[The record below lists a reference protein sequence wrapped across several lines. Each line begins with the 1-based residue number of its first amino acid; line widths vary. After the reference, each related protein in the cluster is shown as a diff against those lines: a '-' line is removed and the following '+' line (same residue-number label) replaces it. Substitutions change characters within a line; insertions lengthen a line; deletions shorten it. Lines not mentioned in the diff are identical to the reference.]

1 MIPILYET
9 MTEGTVPTHYGL
21 GPLTDCLRCEVS
33 EERNGK
39 YELVLE
45 YTANG
50 IHADDI
56 QVNRF
61 IMAKPNFTDNP
72 QIFRIYKVSKT
83 MNGKFTVNAQ
93 HISYDLS
100 GKVISSG
107 TAASCAAACL
117 LLEASAGNF
126 TITTDKTVSAD
137 FTIKEPSSVRSWFGG
152 KQGSLLDVYGT
163 AEWYYDNYSCALK
176 LSRGQDRGV
185 QIRYGKNL
193 TELSQEIDMS
203 NLCTGVIPYYIDDE
217 TNTKV
222 VGAKVSTGLVL
233 DVDRDQAVDFS
244 SDVDPES
251 ATPIATQLATLAT
264 NYITNNIFTRV
275 FSSITLDFVQM
286 GSLKD
291 RVDLCDTVHIFFE
304 PLGISVALKCVAT
317 VWDVLQERYIQTTFG
332 DSRNSIAD
340 TIVNQQQEIKNTVNT
355 IQTVVDRATE
365 LITGNLG
372 GYVVMHDTD
381 ADGKPN
387 EILIMDT
394 EDINTAV
401 NVIRMN
407 QAGIG
412 LSTNGYAGP
421 YDTAMTASGIVA
433 TMITTGV
440 LNADLIKAGVIEDV
454 NHNSQIDMT
463 SGIATLTDMIAKKS
477 FELVDSNSVR
487 RGFFKYDALLGEPH
501 LGITD
506 ADADILAEMWGNAY
520 GGRFGVNDTSGNRRG
535 FWGVGASGSGLLNL
549 ANSNGDYT
557 VNLYGSTGEIEL
569 TNANGDMAFNF
580 NSSTGHA
587 RAPKILDKV
596 FDSPTAL
603 DSVGDW
609 WTFDQFAM
617 LVVVGRV
624 KTTASYQTMF
634 IPTEMLSTSP
644 TRFQISDDTNWIS
657 FDIYIDSNDLIRI
670 EFAGKNNTGYIHKV
684 YGFF

>member
-1 MIPILYET
+1 MIPVLYET

-21 GPLTDCLRCEVS
+21 GPLTDCLRCEVG

-45 YTANG
+45 YAADG

-100 GKVISSG
+100 GKVISTG
-107 TAASCAAACL
+107 TAGSCTAACL

-137 FTIKEPSSVRSWFGG
+137 FVIKEPSSVRSWFGG

-163 AEWYYDNYSCALK
+163 AEWYYDNYACSLK
-176 LSRGQDRGV
+176 LNRGMDRGV

-193 TELSQEIDMS
+193 TALSQEIDMS

-251 ATPIATQLATLAT
+251 ATPIATQLATLAS

-286 GSLKD
+286 GELKD

-340 TIVNQQQEIKNTVNT
+340 TIVNQQQAIKETVDNVST
-355 IQTVVDRATE
+355 AIERATD

-372 GYVVMHDTD
+372 GYVVMHDTN
-381 ADGKPN
+381 ADGKPD

-412 LSTNGYAGP
+412 LSTTGYAGP
-421 YDTAMTASGIVA
+421 YTTAVTSSGIVA
-433 TMITTGV
+433 DVITTGV
-440 LNADLIKAGVIEDV
+440 LNASLIKAGVISDAAG
-454 NHNSQIDMT
+454 NSQIDMT
-463 SGIATLTDMIAKKS
+463 NGQAILYELAAKAYSRVIDADTNDVLAQMVAGQLGGSFKLYNRNNKNGVNLNAFAEGGDVRLYDPNENTRAHFWIGSQHGDGIINLMDSNGDVTVELVGEDGRLRAKNAFEEVYSGTLSNVGAWWTFLTDFAGLLIVGK
-477 FELVDSNSVR
+477 VR
-487 RGFFKYDALLGEPH
+487 
-501 LGITD
+501 
-506 ADADILAEMWGNAY
+506 
-520 GGRFGVNDTSGNRRG
+520 
-535 FWGVGASGSGLLNL
+535 ASGSR
-549 ANSNGDYT
+549 
-557 VNLYGSTGEIEL
+557 STTIIPVK
-569 TNANGDMAFNF
+569 M
-580 NSSTGHA
+580 
-587 RAPKILDKV
+587 
-596 FDSPTAL
+596 L
-603 DSVGDW
+603 DSTPV
-609 WTFDQFAM
+609 
-617 LVVVGRV
+617 R
-624 KTTASYQTMF
+624 YY
-634 IPTEMLSTSP
+634 LS
-644 TRFQISDDTNWIS
+644 DETNYIS
-657 FDIYIDSNDLIRI
+657 FNASIVDGLVKVEIAAKSSD
-670 EFAGKNNTGYIHKV
+670 GYIEKV
-684 YGFF
+684 YGMF

>member
-1 MIPILYET
+1 MIPVLYET

-21 GPLTDCLRCEVS
+21 GPLTDCLRCEVG

-45 YTANG
+45 YAADG

-100 GKVISSG
+100 GKVISTG
-107 TAASCAAACL
+107 TAGSCTAACL

-137 FTIKEPSSVRSWFGG
+137 FVIKEPSSVRSWFGG

-163 AEWYYDNYSCALK
+163 AEWYYDNYACSLK
-176 LSRGQDRGV
+176 LNRGMDRGV

-193 TELSQEIDMS
+193 TALSQEIDMS

-251 ATPIATQLATLAT
+251 ATPIATQLATLAS

-286 GSLKD
+286 GELKD

-340 TIVNQQQEIKNTVNT
+340 TIVNQQQAIKETVDNVST
-355 IQTVVDRATE
+355 AIERATD

-372 GYVVMHDTD
+372 GYVVMHDTN
-381 ADGKPN
+381 ADGKPD

-412 LSTNGYAGP
+412 LSTTGYAGP
-421 YDTAMTASGIVA
+421 YTTAVTSSGIVA
-433 TMITTGV
+433 DVITTGV
-440 LNADLIKAGVIEDV
+440 LNASLIKAGVISDAAG
-454 NHNSQIDMT
+454 NSQIDMT
-463 SGIATLTDMIAKKS
+463 NGQAILYELAAKAYSRVIDADTNDVLAQMVAGQLGGSFKLYNRNNKNGVNLNAFAEGGDVRLYDTNENTRAHFWIGSLHGDGIINLMDSNGDVTVELVGEDGRLRAKNAFEEVYSGTLSNVGAWWTFLTDFAGLLIVGK
-477 FELVDSNSVR
+477 VR
-487 RGFFKYDALLGEPH
+487 
-501 LGITD
+501 
-506 ADADILAEMWGNAY
+506 
-520 GGRFGVNDTSGNRRG
+520 
-535 FWGVGASGSGLLNL
+535 ASGSR
-549 ANSNGDYT
+549 
-557 VNLYGSTGEIEL
+557 STTIIPVK
-569 TNANGDMAFNF
+569 M
-580 NSSTGHA
+580 
-587 RAPKILDKV
+587 
-596 FDSPTAL
+596 L
-603 DSVGDW
+603 DSTPV
-609 WTFDQFAM
+609 
-617 LVVVGRV
+617 R
-624 KTTASYQTMF
+624 YY
-634 IPTEMLSTSP
+634 LS
-644 TRFQISDDTNWIS
+644 DETNYIS
-657 FDIYIDSNDLIRI
+657 FNASIVDGLVKVEIAAKSSD
-670 EFAGKNNTGYIHKV
+670 GYIEKV
-684 YGFF
+684 YGMF

>member
-1 MIPILYET
+1 MIPVLYET

-33 EERNGK
+33 EDRNGK

-45 YTANG
+45 YAAEG

-100 GKVISSG
+100 GKVISTG
-107 TAASCAAACL
+107 TAGSCTAACL

-126 TITTDKTVSAD
+126 SITTDKTVSAD
-137 FTIKEPSSVRSWFGG
+137 FVIKEPSSVRSWFGG

-163 AEWYYDNYSCALK
+163 AEWYYDNYACSLK
-176 LSRGQDRGV
+176 LNRGMDRGV

-193 TELSQEIDMS
+193 TALSQEIDMS

-251 ATPIATQLATLAT
+251 ATPIATQLATLAS

-286 GSLKD
+286 GELKD

-340 TIVNQQQEIKNTVNT
+340 TIVNQQQAIKETVDNVST
-355 IQTVVDRATE
+355 AIERATD

-372 GYVVMHDTD
+372 GYVVMHDTN
-381 ADGKPN
+381 ADGKPD

-412 LSTNGYAGP
+412 LSTTGYAGP
-421 YDTAMTASGIVA
+421 YTTAVTSSGIVA
-433 TMITTGV
+433 DVITTGV
-440 LNADLIKAGVIEDV
+440 LNASLIKAGVISDAAG
-454 NHNSQIDMT
+454 NSQIDMT
-463 SGIATLTDMIAKKS
+463 NGQAILYELAAKAYSKVIDADTNDVLAQMVAGQLGGSFKLYNRNNKNGVNLNAFAEGGDVRLYDPNENTRAHFWIGSQHGDGIINLMDSNGDVTVELVGEDGRLRAKNAFEEVYSGTLSNVGAWWTFLTDFAGLLIVGK
-477 FELVDSNSVR
+477 VR
-487 RGFFKYDALLGEPH
+487 
-501 LGITD
+501 
-506 ADADILAEMWGNAY
+506 
-520 GGRFGVNDTSGNRRG
+520 
-535 FWGVGASGSGLLNL
+535 ASGSR
-549 ANSNGDYT
+549 
-557 VNLYGSTGEIEL
+557 STTIIPVK
-569 TNANGDMAFNF
+569 M
-580 NSSTGHA
+580 
-587 RAPKILDKV
+587 
-596 FDSPTAL
+596 L
-603 DSVGDW
+603 DSTPV
-609 WTFDQFAM
+609 
-617 LVVVGRV
+617 R
-624 KTTASYQTMF
+624 YY
-634 IPTEMLSTSP
+634 LS
-644 TRFQISDDTNWIS
+644 DETNYIS
-657 FDIYIDSNDLIRI
+657 FNASIVDGLVKVEIAAKSSD
-670 EFAGKNNTGYIHKV
+670 GYIEKV
-684 YGFF
+684 YGMF

>member
-1 MIPILYET
+1 MVPVLYET

-21 GPLTDCLRCEVS
+21 GPLNCLRCEVS

-45 YTANG
+45 YAAEG

-100 GKVISSG
+100 GKVISTG
-107 TAASCAAACL
+107 TAGSCTAACL

-137 FTIKEPSSVRSWFGG
+137 FVIKEPSSVRSWFGG

-163 AEWYYDNYSCALK
+163 AEWYYDNYACSLK
-176 LSRGQDRGV
+176 LNRGMDRGV

-193 TELSQEIDMS
+193 TALSQEIDMS

-251 ATPIATQLATLAT
+251 ATPIATQLATLAS

-286 GSLKD
+286 GQLKD

-340 TIVNQQQEIKNTVNT
+340 TIVNQQQALKETVDNVST
-355 IQTVVDRATE
+355 AIERATD

-372 GYVVMHDTD
+372 GYVVMHDTN
-381 ADGKPN
+381 ADGKPD

-412 LSTNGYAGP
+412 LSTTGYAGP
-421 YDTAMTASGIVA
+421 YTTAVTASGIVA
-433 TMITTGV
+433 DVITTGV
-440 LNADLIKAGVIEDV
+440 LNASLIKAGVISDV
-454 NHNSQIDMT
+454 AGNSQIDMT
-463 SGIATLTDMIAKKS
+463 TGIAKLWSLIATGNFTVKDDNTGDELAKIYRTTNGTALLIKNRNVDTVITAQVGENDEGLFSVRNGSGYETVLIDGENGHIEQKNGIVELANGPFYSGTRVPWGPYSAYMIWGQLTSSGSNIAFTVPKTMITTTNQKFIINDEVNYSTYLLAYDDVND
-477 FELVDSNSVR
+477 ELV
-487 RGFFKYDALLGEPH
+487 
-501 LGITD
+501 IT
-506 ADADILAEMWGNAY
+506 WN
-520 GGRFGVNDTSGNRRG
+520 
-535 FWGVGASGSGLLNL
+535 
-549 ANSNGDYT
+549 
-557 VNLYGSTGEIEL
+557 
-569 TNANGDMAFNF
+569 
-580 NSSTGHA
+580 
-587 RAPKILDKV
+587 
-596 FDSPTAL
+596 
-603 DSVGDW
+603 
-609 WTFDQFAM
+609 
-617 LVVVGRV
+617 
-624 KTTASYQTMF
+624 TASQGAGN
-634 IPTEMLSTSP
+634 
-644 TRFQISDDTNWIS
+644 Q
-657 FDIYIDSNDLIRI
+657 RI
-670 EFAGKNNTGYIHKV
+670 NKV
-684 YGFF
+684 YGIY

>member
-1 MIPILYET
+1 MIPVLYET

-45 YTANG
+45 YAAEG

-100 GKVISSG
+100 GKVISTG
-107 TAASCAAACL
+107 TAGSCTAACL

-137 FTIKEPSSVRSWFGG
+137 FVIKEPSSVRSWFGG

-163 AEWYYDNYSCALK
+163 AEWYYDNYACSLK
-176 LSRGQDRGV
+176 LNRGMDRGV

-193 TELSQEIDMS
+193 TALSQEIDMS

-251 ATPIATQLATLAT
+251 ATPIATQLATLAS

-286 GSLKD
+286 GELKD

-340 TIVNQQQEIKNTVNT
+340 TIVNQQQAIKETVDNVST
-355 IQTVVDRATE
+355 AIERATD

-372 GYVVMHDTD
+372 GYVVMHDTN
-381 ADGKPN
+381 ADGKPD

-412 LSTNGYAGP
+412 LSTTGYAGP
-421 YDTAMTASGIVA
+421 YTTAVTSSGIVA
-433 TMITTGV
+433 DVITTGV
-440 LNADLIKAGVIEDV
+440 LNASLIKAGVISDV
-454 NHNSQIDMT
+454 QGNSTIDMT
-463 SGIATLTDMIAKKS
+463 TGTAKLWKLKATHSLK
-477 FELVDSNSVR
+477 V
-487 RGFFKYDALLGEPH
+487 
-501 LGITD
+501 
-506 ADADILAEMWGNAY
+506 ADADTDDELAMIWASTNGAAFELMNRNGSQCVLLAVGGYNDGYLNLMDSNGDVTVELVGEDGRLRAKNAFEEVY
-520 GGRFGVNDTSGNRRG
+520 SGTLSN
-535 FWGVGASGSGLLNL
+535 VGAWWTFLTDFAGLLIVGKVRASGSR
-549 ANSNGDYT
+549 
-557 VNLYGSTGEIEL
+557 STTIIPVK
-569 TNANGDMAFNF
+569 M
-580 NSSTGHA
+580 
-587 RAPKILDKV
+587 
-596 FDSPTAL
+596 L
-603 DSVGDW
+603 DSTPV
-609 WTFDQFAM
+609 
-617 LVVVGRV
+617 R
-624 KTTASYQTMF
+624 YY
-634 IPTEMLSTSP
+634 LS
-644 TRFQISDDTNWIS
+644 DETNYIS
-657 FDIYIDSNDLIRI
+657 FNASIVDGLVKVEIAAKSSD
-670 EFAGKNNTGYIHKV
+670 GYIEKV
-684 YGFF
+684 YGMF

>member
-1 MIPILYET
+1 MVPVLYET

-45 YTANG
+45 YAAEG

-100 GKVISSG
+100 GKVISTG
-107 TAASCAAACL
+107 TAGSCTAACL

-137 FTIKEPSSVRSWFGG
+137 FVIKEPSSVRSWFGG

-163 AEWYYDNYSCALK
+163 AEWYYDNYACSLK
-176 LSRGQDRGV
+176 LNRGMDRGV

-193 TELSQEIDMS
+193 TALSQEIDMS

-251 ATPIATQLATLAT
+251 ATPIATQLATLAS

-286 GSLKD
+286 GELKD

-340 TIVNQQQEIKNTVNT
+340 TIVNQQQAIKETVDNVST
-355 IQTVVDRATE
+355 AIERATD

-372 GYVVMHDTD
+372 GYVKMNDTNS
-381 ADGKPN
+381 DGKPD

-407 QAGIG
+407 QGGIG
-412 LSTNGYAGP
+412 LSTTGYAGP
-421 YDTAMTASGIVA
+421 YKTAVTASGIVA
-433 TMITTGV
+433 DVITAGV
-440 LNADLIKAGVIEDV
+440 LNASLIKAGVISDV
-454 NHNSQIDMT
+454 AGNSTIDMT
-463 SGIATLTDMIAKKS
+463 NGQATLYELAAKAYSRVIDADTNDVLSQIRAGVNGGSMDLYNRNNKLAFS
-477 FELVDSNSVR
+477 ADVLNGGVGSLR
-487 RGFFKYDALLGEPH
+487 IRDALENTRVQAWVGSLYGDGLINLMDENGDVTVELIGH
-501 LGITD
+501 DGRLRAKNAFEEVYSGTLSNVGAWWTFLTD
-506 ADADILAEMWGNAY
+506 FAGLLI
-520 GGRFGVNDTSGNRRG
+520 
-535 FWGVGASGSGLLNL
+535 VGKVRASGSR
-549 ANSNGDYT
+549 
-557 VNLYGSTGEIEL
+557 L
-569 TNANGDMAFNF
+569 TTIIPVKM
-580 NSSTGHA
+580 
-587 RAPKILDKV
+587 
-596 FDSPTAL
+596 L
-603 DSVGDW
+603 DSTPV
-609 WTFDQFAM
+609 
-617 LVVVGRV
+617 R
-624 KTTASYQTMF
+624 YQLAD
-634 IPTEMLSTSP
+634 E
-644 TRFQISDDTNWIS
+644 TNWIS
-657 FDIYIDSNDLIRI
+657 FNASIVDGLVKVEIAAKSSDGFI
-670 EFAGKNNTGYIHKV
+670 EKV
-684 YGFF
+684 YGMF

>member
-1 MIPILYET
+1 MIPVLYET

-21 GPLTDCLRCEVS
+21 GPLTDCLRCEVG

-45 YTANG
+45 YAAEG

-100 GKVISSG
+100 GKVISTG
-107 TAASCAAACL
+107 TAGSCTAACL

-137 FTIKEPSSVRSWFGG
+137 FVIKEPSSVRSWFGG

-163 AEWYYDNYSCALK
+163 AEWYYDNYACSLK
-176 LSRGQDRGV
+176 LNRGMDRGV

-193 TELSQEIDMS
+193 TALSQEIDMS

-251 ATPIATQLATLAT
+251 ATPIATQLATLAS

-286 GSLKD
+286 GELKD

-340 TIVNQQQEIKNTVNT
+340 TIVNQQQAIKETVDNVST
-355 IQTVVDRATE
+355 AIERATD

-372 GYVVMHDTD
+372 GYVVMHDTN
-381 ADGKPN
+381 ADGKPD

-412 LSTNGYAGP
+412 LSTTGYAGP
-421 YDTAMTASGIVA
+421 YTTAVTSSGIVA
-433 TMITTGV
+433 DVITTGV
-440 LNADLIKAGVIEDV
+440 LNASLIKAGVISDAAG
-454 NHNSQIDMT
+454 NSQIDMT
-463 SGIATLTDMIAKKS
+463 NGQAILYELAAKAYSRVIDADTNDVLAQMVAGQLGGSFKLYNRNNKNGVNLNAFAEGGDVRLYDPNENTRAHFWIGSQHGDGIINLMDSNGDVTVELVGEDGRLRAKNAFEEVYSGTLSNVGAWWTFLTDFAGLLIVGK
-477 FELVDSNSVR
+477 VR
-487 RGFFKYDALLGEPH
+487 
-501 LGITD
+501 
-506 ADADILAEMWGNAY
+506 
-520 GGRFGVNDTSGNRRG
+520 
-535 FWGVGASGSGLLNL
+535 ASGSR
-549 ANSNGDYT
+549 
-557 VNLYGSTGEIEL
+557 STTIIPVK
-569 TNANGDMAFNF
+569 M
-580 NSSTGHA
+580 
-587 RAPKILDKV
+587 
-596 FDSPTAL
+596 L
-603 DSVGDW
+603 DSTPV
-609 WTFDQFAM
+609 
-617 LVVVGRV
+617 R
-624 KTTASYQTMF
+624 YY
-634 IPTEMLSTSP
+634 LS
-644 TRFQISDDTNWIS
+644 DETNYIS
-657 FDIYIDSNDLIRI
+657 FNASIVDGLVKVEIAAKSSD
-670 EFAGKNNTGYIHKV
+670 GYIEKV
-684 YGFF
+684 YGMF

>member
-9 MTEGTVPTHYGL
+9 MVEGTVPSTFGL
-21 GPLTDCLRCEVS
+21 GHLSSALRCEVS

-45 YTANG
+45 YTSEG
-50 IHADDI
+50 IHAEDI

-61 IMAKPNFTDNP
+61 IMAKPNFTDDP
-72 QIFRIYKVSKT
+72 QIFRIYKVGKV
-83 MNGKFTVNAQ
+83 MNGKFTVYAQ

-100 GKVISSG
+100 GKVISAG
-107 TAASCAAACL
+107 TAGSCTAACL

-126 TITTDKTVSAD
+126 TISTDKNVSAD

-163 AEWYYDNYSCALK
+163 AEWYYDNYDCVLK
-176 LSRGQDRGV
+176 LNRGQDRGV
-185 QIRYGKNL
+185 ELRYGKNL
-193 TELSQEIDMS
+193 TDLSQEIDMS

-251 ATPIATQLATLAT
+251 STPIATQLATLAS
-264 NYITNNIFTRV
+264 NYIANNIFTRV

-286 GSLKD
+286 GELKD

-304 PLGISVALKCVAT
+304 PLGISVALKCIAT

-340 TIVNQQQEIKNTVNT
+340 TIVNQQQEVKD
-355 IQTVVDRATE
+355 VVSNIITAIDRATD
-365 LITGNLG
+365 LISGNLG

-394 EDINTAV
+394 EDITTAV

-412 LSTNGYAGP
+412 LSTTGYAGP
-421 YDTAMTASGIVA
+421 YRTAITASGIVA
-433 TMITTGV
+433 DEITTGT
-440 LNADLIKAGVIEDV
+440 LNANLIKAGVISDV
-454 NHNSQIDMT
+454 AGNSTIDMT
-463 SGIATLTDMIAKKS
+463 NGQATLKNMQAKRR
-477 FELVDSNSVR
+477 FELIDENGVV
-487 RGFFKYDALLGEPH
+487 RGFFQYLMSTLEPH
-501 LGITD
+501 LAIVD
-506 ADADILAEMWGNAY
+506 AQSDILAEMWGDTAN
-520 GGRFGVNDTSGNRRG
+520 GGNIGVNNTSGNRRALV
-535 FWGVGASGSGLLNL
+535 WVNNNDSGDIRLFNENNVRTIWLN
-549 ANSNGDYT
+549 AH
-557 VNLYGSTGEIEL
+557 TGQIK
-569 TNANGDMAFNF
+569 
-580 NSSTGHA
+580 
-587 RAPKILDKV
+587 APGTFDKV
-596 FDSPTAL
+596 YDSAIQRPMS
-603 DSVGDW
+603 SVGDW
-609 WTFDQFAM
+609 WTFTTDFAGL
-617 LVVVGRV
+617 LVVGKVVSTGSR
-624 KTTASYQTMF
+624 TTTI
-634 IPTEMLSTSP
+634 IPIEMLNSTP
-644 TRFQISDDTNWIS
+644 TRFYLSDESNYLS
-657 FDIYIDSNDLIRI
+657 FDCSVDGDLAKVEI
-670 EFAGKNNTGYIHKV
+670 AGKSSSGFIEKV
-684 YGFF
+684 YGMF

>member
-1 MIPILYET
+1 MIPVLYET

-21 GPLTDCLRCEVS
+21 GPLTDCLRCEVG

-45 YTANG
+45 YAAEG

-100 GKVISSG
+100 GKVISTG
-107 TAASCAAACL
+107 TAGSCTAACL

-126 TITTDKTVSAD
+126 SITTDKTVSAD
-137 FTIKEPSSVRSWFGG
+137 FVIKEPSSVRSWFGG

-163 AEWYYDNYSCALK
+163 AEWYYDNYACSLK
-176 LSRGQDRGV
+176 LNRGMDRGV

-193 TELSQEIDMS
+193 TALSQEIDMS

-251 ATPIATQLATLAT
+251 ATPIATQLATLAS

-286 GSLKD
+286 GELKD

-340 TIVNQQQEIKNTVNT
+340 TIVNQQQAIKETVDNVST
-355 IQTVVDRATE
+355 AIERATD

-372 GYVVMHDTD
+372 GYVVMHDTN
-381 ADGKPN
+381 ADGKPD

-412 LSTNGYAGP
+412 LSTTGYAGP
-421 YDTAMTASGIVA
+421 YTTAVTSSGIVA
-433 TMITTGV
+433 DVITTGV
-440 LNADLIKAGVIEDV
+440 LNASLIKAGVISDAAG
-454 NHNSQIDMT
+454 NSQIDMT
-463 SGIATLTDMIAKKS
+463 NGQAILYELAAKAYSKVIDADTNDVLAQMVAGQLGGSFKLYNRNNKNGVNLNAFAEGGDVRLYDTNENTRAHFWIGSLHGDGIINLMDSNGDVTVELVGEDGRLRAKNAFEEVYSGTLSNVGAWWTFLTDFAGLLIVGK
-477 FELVDSNSVR
+477 VR
-487 RGFFKYDALLGEPH
+487 
-501 LGITD
+501 
-506 ADADILAEMWGNAY
+506 
-520 GGRFGVNDTSGNRRG
+520 
-535 FWGVGASGSGLLNL
+535 ASGSR
-549 ANSNGDYT
+549 
-557 VNLYGSTGEIEL
+557 STTIIPVK
-569 TNANGDMAFNF
+569 M
-580 NSSTGHA
+580 
-587 RAPKILDKV
+587 
-596 FDSPTAL
+596 L
-603 DSVGDW
+603 DSTPV
-609 WTFDQFAM
+609 
-617 LVVVGRV
+617 R
-624 KTTASYQTMF
+624 YY
-634 IPTEMLSTSP
+634 LS
-644 TRFQISDDTNWIS
+644 DETNYIS
-657 FDIYIDSNDLIRI
+657 FNASIVDGLVKVEIAAKSSD
-670 EFAGKNNTGYIHKV
+670 GYIEKV
-684 YGFF
+684 YGMF

>member
-1 MIPILYET
+1 MIPVLYET

-21 GPLTDCLRCEVS
+21 GPLSNGCLRCEVS

-45 YTANG
+45 YAAEG

-100 GKVISSG
+100 GKVISTG
-107 TAASCAAACL
+107 TAGSCTAACL

-137 FTIKEPSSVRSWFGG
+137 FVIKEPSSVRSWFGG

-163 AEWYYDNYSCALK
+163 AEWYYDNYACSLK
-176 LSRGQDRGV
+176 LNRGMDRGV

-193 TELSQEIDMS
+193 TALSQEIDMS

-251 ATPIATQLATLAT
+251 ATPIATQLATLAS

-286 GSLKD
+286 GELKD

-340 TIVNQQQEIKNTVNT
+340 TIVNQQKDLDEKPSMSVMEQAINSSSK
-355 IQTVVDRATE
+355 

-372 GYVVMHDTD
+372 GYVINGHDSNG
-381 ADGKPN
+381 DGYPDEN
-387 EILIMDT
+387 LIMDT
-394 EDINTAV
+394 NDINTATAV
-401 NVIRMN
+401 WRWNL
-407 QAGIG
+407 GG
-412 LSTNGYAGP
+412 LGFSPNGYAGP
-421 YDTAMTASGIVA
+421 YDAVALDMQGRINASA
-433 TMITTGV
+433 ITTGT
-440 LNADLIKAGVIEDV
+440 LNANLIKAGVISDAAG
-454 NHNSQIDMT
+454 NSTIDMT
-463 SGIATLTDMIAKKS
+463 NGQATLYELAAKAYSRVIDADTNDVLSQIRAGVNGGSMDLYNRNNKLAFS
-477 FELVDSNSVR
+477 ADVLNGGVGSLR
-487 RGFFKYDALLGEPH
+487 IRDALENTRVQAWVGSQYGDGLVNLMDENGDVTVELIGH
-501 LGITD
+501 EGRIRAKNAFEEVYSGTLSNVGAWWTFLTD
-506 ADADILAEMWGNAY
+506 FAGLLI
-520 GGRFGVNDTSGNRRG
+520 
-535 FWGVGASGSGLLNL
+535 VGKVRASGSR
-549 ANSNGDYT
+549 
-557 VNLYGSTGEIEL
+557 L
-569 TNANGDMAFNF
+569 TTIIPVKM
-580 NSSTGHA
+580 
-587 RAPKILDKV
+587 
-596 FDSPTAL
+596 L
-603 DSVGDW
+603 DSTPV
-609 WTFDQFAM
+609 
-617 LVVVGRV
+617 R
-624 KTTASYQTMF
+624 YQLAD
-634 IPTEMLSTSP
+634 E
-644 TRFQISDDTNWIS
+644 TNWIS
-657 FDIYIDSNDLIRI
+657 FNASIVDGLVKVEIAAKSSDGFI
-670 EFAGKNNTGYIHKV
+670 EKV
-684 YGFF
+684 YGMF

>member
-1 MIPILYET
+1 MIPVLYET

-45 YTANG
+45 YAAEG
-50 IHADDI
+50 IHAEDI

-107 TAASCAAACL
+107 TAGSCTAACL

-137 FTIKEPSSVRSWFGG
+137 FVIKEPSSVRSWFGG

-163 AEWYYDNYSCALK
+163 AEWYYDNYACSLK
-176 LSRGQDRGV
+176 LNRGMDRGV

-193 TELSQEIDMS
+193 TALSQEIDMS

-251 ATPIATQLATLAT
+251 ATPIATQLATLAS

-286 GSLKD
+286 GELKD

-340 TIVNQQQEIKNTVNT
+340 TIVNQQQAIKETVDNVST
-355 IQTVVDRATE
+355 AIERATD

-381 ADGKPN
+381 ADGKPD

-407 QAGIG
+407 QGGIG
-412 LSTNGYAGP
+412 LSTTGYAGP
-421 YDTAMTASGIVA
+421 YTTAVTASGIVA
-433 TMITTGV
+433 DVITAGV
-440 LNADLIKAGVIEDV
+440 LNASLIKAGVISDV
-454 NHNSQIDMT
+454 AGNSTIDMT
-463 SGIATLTDMIAKKS
+463 NGQATLYELAAKAYSRVIDADTNDVLSQIRAGVNGGSMDLYNRNNKLAFS
-477 FELVDSNSVR
+477 ADVLNGGVGSLR
-487 RGFFKYDALLGEPH
+487 IRDALENTRVQAWVGSQYGDGLINLMDENGDVTVELIGH
-501 LGITD
+501 EGRLRAKNAFEEVYSGTLSNVGAWWTFLTD
-506 ADADILAEMWGNAY
+506 FAGLLI
-520 GGRFGVNDTSGNRRG
+520 
-535 FWGVGASGSGLLNL
+535 VGKVRASGSR
-549 ANSNGDYT
+549 
-557 VNLYGSTGEIEL
+557 L
-569 TNANGDMAFNF
+569 TTIIPVKM
-580 NSSTGHA
+580 
-587 RAPKILDKV
+587 
-596 FDSPTAL
+596 L
-603 DSVGDW
+603 DSTPV
-609 WTFDQFAM
+609 
-617 LVVVGRV
+617 R
-624 KTTASYQTMF
+624 YQLAD
-634 IPTEMLSTSP
+634 E
-644 TRFQISDDTNWIS
+644 TNWIS
-657 FDIYIDSNDLIRI
+657 FNASIVDGLVKVEIAAKSSDGFI
-670 EFAGKNNTGYIHKV
+670 EKV
-684 YGFF
+684 YGMF

>member
-9 MTEGTVPTHYGL
+9 MVEGTVPSTFGL
-21 GPLTDCLRCEVS
+21 GHLSSALRCEVS

-45 YTANG
+45 YTSEG
-50 IHADDI
+50 IHAEDI

-61 IMAKPNFTDNP
+61 IMAKPNFTDDS
-72 QIFRIYKVSKT
+72 QIFRIYKVGKV
-83 MNGKFTVNAQ
+83 MNGKFTVYAQ

-100 GKVISSG
+100 GKVISAG
-107 TAASCAAACL
+107 TAGSCTAACL
-117 LLEASAGNF
+117 LLQASAGNF
-126 TITTDKTVSAD
+126 TISTDKNVSAD

-163 AEWYYDNYSCALK
+163 AEWYYDNYDCVLK
-176 LSRGQDRGV
+176 LNRGQDRGV
-185 QIRYGKNL
+185 ELRYGKNL
-193 TELSQEIDMS
+193 TDLSQEIDMS

-251 ATPIATQLATLAT
+251 STPIATQLATLAS

-317 VWDVLQERYIQTTFG
+317 VWDVLQERYISTTFG

-340 TIVNQQQEIKNTVNT
+340 TIVNQQQEVKE
-355 IQTVVDRATE
+355 VVSNIITAIDRATD
-365 LITGNLG
+365 LISGNLG

-394 EDINTAV
+394 EDITTAV

-412 LSTNGYAGP
+412 LSTTGYAGP
-421 YDTAMTASGIVA
+421 YRTAITASGIVA
-433 TMITTGV
+433 DEITTGT
-440 LNADLIKAGVIEDV
+440 LNANLIKAGVISDV
-454 NHNSQIDMT
+454 AGNSTIDMTNGQANLFQLIARRDLTIKNTNGDDRGYISQIDNGN
-463 SGIATLTDMIAKKS
+463 GIVLR
-477 FELVDSNSVR
+477 FYDSTGTNYVVR
-487 RGFFKYDALLGEPH
+487 LEQDGDRGYLYLCNGNGDVKVRLE
-501 LGITD
+501 
-506 ADADILAEMWGNAY
+506 ADEDNGQT
-520 GGRFGVNDTSGNRRG
+520 FGVIKLYND
-535 FWGVGASGSGLLNL
+535 
-549 ANSNGDYT
+549 NGDKT
-557 VNLYGSTGEIEL
+557 VELDGKSGRIKGTG
-569 TNANGDMAFNF
+569 AF
-580 NSSTGHA
+580 
-587 RAPKILDKV
+587 DKV
-596 FDSPTAL
+596 YDSSVQRPMS
-603 DSVGDW
+603 SVGDW
-609 WTFDQFAM
+609 WTF
-617 LVVVGRV
+617 
-624 KTTASYQTMF
+624 TTDFQGLL
-634 IPTEMLSTSP
+634 IPRRQGSTYPMKAIISRSTVLLTETLQKS
-644 TRFQISDDTNWIS
+644 R
-657 FDIYIDSNDLIRI
+657 
-670 EFAGKNNTGYIHKV
+670 
-684 YGFF
+684 

>member
-1 MIPILYET
+1 MIPVLYET

-45 YTANG
+45 YAADG

-100 GKVISSG
+100 GKVISTG
-107 TAASCAAACL
+107 TAGSCTAACL

-137 FTIKEPSSVRSWFGG
+137 FVIKEPSSVRSWFGG

-163 AEWYYDNYSCALK
+163 AEWYYDNYACSLK
-176 LSRGQDRGV
+176 LNRGMDRGV

-193 TELSQEIDMS
+193 TALSQEIDMS

-251 ATPIATQLATLAT
+251 ATPIATQLATLAS

-286 GSLKD
+286 GELKD

-340 TIVNQQQEIKNTVNT
+340 TIVNQQQAIKETVDNVNT
-355 IQTVVDRATE
+355 AIERATD

-372 GYVVMHDTD
+372 GYVVMHDTN
-381 ADGKPN
+381 ADGKPD

-412 LSTNGYAGP
+412 LSTTGYAGP
-421 YDTAMTASGIVA
+421 YTTAVTSSGIVA
-433 TMITTGV
+433 DVITTGV
-440 LNADLIKAGVIEDV
+440 LNASLIKAGVISDV
-454 NHNSQIDMT
+454 QGNSTIDMT
-463 SGIATLTDMIAKKS
+463 TGTAKLWKLKATHSLK
-477 FELVDSNSVR
+477 V
-487 RGFFKYDALLGEPH
+487 
-501 LGITD
+501 
-506 ADADILAEMWGNAY
+506 ADADTDDELAMIWASTNGAAFELMNRNGSQCVLLAV
-520 GGRFGVNDTSGNRRG
+520 GGYNDGY
-535 FWGVGASGSGLLNL
+535 LNL
-549 ANSNGDYT
+549 MDSNGDVT
-557 VNLYGSTGEIEL
+557 VELVGEDGRL
-569 TNANGDMAFNF
+569 RAKNAFEEVYSGTLSN
-580 NSSTGHA
+580 
-587 RAPKILDKV
+587 
-596 FDSPTAL
+596 
-603 DSVGDW
+603 VGDW
-609 WTFDQFAM
+609 WTFLTDFAGLLIVGKVRASGSRSTTIIPVKM
-617 LVVVGRV
+617 LDSTPVR
-624 KTTASYQTMF
+624 YY
-634 IPTEMLSTSP
+634 LS
-644 TRFQISDDTNWIS
+644 DETNYIS
-657 FDIYIDSNDLIRI
+657 FNASIVDGLVKVEIAAKSSD
-670 EFAGKNNTGYIHKV
+670 GYIEKV
-684 YGFF
+684 YGMF

>member
-1 MIPILYET
+1 MIPVLYET

-45 YTANG
+45 YAADG

-100 GKVISSG
+100 GKVISTG
-107 TAASCAAACL
+107 TAGSCTAACL

-137 FTIKEPSSVRSWFGG
+137 FVIKEPSSVRSWFGG

-163 AEWYYDNYSCALK
+163 AEWYYDNYACSLK
-176 LSRGQDRGV
+176 LNRGMDRGV

-193 TELSQEIDMS
+193 TALSQEIDMS

-251 ATPIATQLATLAT
+251 ATPIATQLATLAS

-286 GSLKD
+286 GELKD

-340 TIVNQQQEIKNTVNT
+340 TIVNQQQAIKETVDNVST
-355 IQTVVDRATE
+355 AIERATD

-372 GYVVMHDTD
+372 GYVVMHDTN
-381 ADGKPN
+381 ADGKPD

-412 LSTNGYAGP
+412 LSTTGYAGP
-421 YDTAMTASGIVA
+421 YTTAVTSSGIVA
-433 TMITTGV
+433 DVITTGV
-440 LNADLIKAGVIEDV
+440 LNASLIKAGVISDAAG
-454 NHNSQIDMT
+454 NSQIDMT
-463 SGIATLTDMIAKKS
+463 NGQAILYELAAKAYSRVIDADTNDVLAQMVAGQLGGSFKLYNRNNKNGVNLNAFAEGGDVRLYDPNENTRAHFWIGSQHGDGIINLMDSNGDVTVELVGEDGRLRAKNAFEEVYSGTLSNVGAWWTFLTDFAGLLIVGK
-477 FELVDSNSVR
+477 VR
-487 RGFFKYDALLGEPH
+487 
-501 LGITD
+501 
-506 ADADILAEMWGNAY
+506 
-520 GGRFGVNDTSGNRRG
+520 
-535 FWGVGASGSGLLNL
+535 ASGSR
-549 ANSNGDYT
+549 
-557 VNLYGSTGEIEL
+557 STTIIPVK
-569 TNANGDMAFNF
+569 M
-580 NSSTGHA
+580 
-587 RAPKILDKV
+587 
-596 FDSPTAL
+596 L
-603 DSVGDW
+603 DSTPV
-609 WTFDQFAM
+609 
-617 LVVVGRV
+617 R
-624 KTTASYQTMF
+624 YY
-634 IPTEMLSTSP
+634 LS
-644 TRFQISDDTNWIS
+644 DETNYIS
-657 FDIYIDSNDLIRI
+657 FNASIVDGLVKVEIAAKSSD
-670 EFAGKNNTGYIHKV
+670 GYIEKV
-684 YGFF
+684 YGMF